1 MNSFETFKHLHKNT
15 APLLIGNVWDVKSAE
30 IFQTNGF
37 RAIGISSQAISNALG
52 YQDGE
57 NLPFEELL
65 RVSKRITDMV
75 NIPLTVDM
83 EAGYSRNLQGILENI
98 EKLHDC
104 GAVGI
109 NLEDTLPGENRSLV
123 AAASFAETIATV
135 AEHIKKK
142 KLNIF
147 LNIRTDAFLLGLPN
161 ALEETQ
167 ARAKLYHAAGA
178 DGIFVPCITDSID
191 IAAVV
196 RSTSL
201 PINVMCMPDLPGF
214 KALESL
220 GVKRISMGGFF
231 FNKIYD
237 QAGILARRIMK
248 EQGFS
253 SIFS

>member
-1 MNSFETFKHLHKNT
+1 MNYFETFKHLHKNT
-15 APLLIGNVWDVKSAE
+15 FPLLIGNVWDVKSAE

-52 YQDGE
+52 YPDGE

-65 RVSKRITDMV
+65 RITKRITDV
-75 NIPLTVDM
+75 VDIPLTVDM
-83 EAGYSRNLQGILENI
+83 EAGYSRDLQGILENI
-98 EKLHDC
+98 EKLRDC

-109 NLEDTLPGENRSLV
+109 NLEDTLPGAKRTLV
-123 AAASFAETIATV
+123 PAASFAKTV
-135 AEHIKKK
+135 VAVAGHIKKK

-167 ARAKLYHAAGA
+167 NRIKFYQEAGA
-178 DGIFVPCITDSID
+178 DGIFVPCITDIND
-191 IAAVV
+191 IAGIVQ
-196 RSTSL
+196 STSL
-201 PINVMCMPDLPGF
+201 PINVMCMSDLPGF
-214 KALESL
+214 KVLESL

-237 QAGILARRIMK
+237 HAGQLAKKILA
-248 EQGFS
+248 EQEFS

>member
-1 MNSFETFKHLHKNT
+1 MNSFETFKHLHKNST
-15 APLLIGNVWDVKSAE
+15 PLLIGNVWDVKSAE
-30 IFQTNGF
+30 IFQSNGF

-52 YQDGE
+52 YADGE

-65 RVSKRITDMV
+65 RITKRITDV
-75 NIPLTVDM
+75 LNIPLTVDM

-98 EKLHDC
+98 EKLHDR

-109 NLEDTLPGENRSLV
+109 NLEDTLPGEKRTLV
-123 AAASFAETIATV
+123 PAASFAETVAAV

-142 KLNIF
+142 RLNIF

-167 ARAKLYHAAGA
+167 TRIKFYQEAGA
-178 DGIFVPCITDSID
+178 DGIFVPCITDSTD
-191 IAAVV
+191 IEAIVQ
-196 RSTSL
+196 STSL
-201 PINVMCMPDLPGF
+201 PINVMCMPNLPGF
-214 KALESL
+214 KVLESI

-237 QAGILARRIMK
+237 HAAELARKILAD
-248 EQGFS
+248 QQFS
-253 SIFS
+253 AIFS

>member
-15 APLLIGNVWDVKSAE
+15 SPLLIGNVWDVKSAE
-30 IFQTNGF
+30 IFQANGF

-52 YQDGE
+52 YPDGE
-57 NLPFEELL
+57 NLPFDELL
-65 RVSKRITDMV
+65 HITKRITDMV
-75 NIPLTVDM
+75 DIPLTVDM
-83 EAGYSRNLQGILENI
+83 EAGYSRDLQGILENV
-98 EKLHDC
+98 EKLHEC

-109 NLEDTLPGENRSLV
+109 NLEDTLPGEKRSLV
-123 AAASFAETIATV
+123 PAASFTETV
-135 AEHIKKK
+135 AKVTGHIKRK

-161 ALEETQ
+161 ALAETKKRIKFYQ
-167 ARAKLYHAAGA
+167 EAGA
-178 DGIFVPCITDSID
+178 DGIFAPCITDKAD

-196 RSTSL
+196 QSTSL

-237 QAGILARRIMK
+237 NAGQLARKILA
-248 EQGFS
+248 EQEFS
-253 SIFS
+253 AIFY

>member
-15 APLLIGNVWDVKSAE
+15 APLLIGNVWNVKSAE

-65 RVSKRITDMV
+65 RVSKRITDVV

-123 AAASFAETIATV
+123 AAASFAETIAAV

-167 ARAKLYHAAGA
+167 ARAKLYQAAGA
-178 DGIFVPCITDSID
+178 DGIFVPCITDSAD

-201 PINVMCMPDLPGF
+201 PVNVMCMPDLPGF

-237 QAGILARRIMK
+237 QAGVLARRIVK

>member
-15 APLLIGNVWDVKSAE
+15 TPLLIGNVWDVKSAE
-30 IFQTNGF
+30 IFQSNGF

-52 YQDGE
+52 YADGE

-65 RVSKRITDMV
+65 RVTRRITEVV

-98 EKLHDC
+98 EQLHDS

-109 NLEDTLPGENRSLV
+109 NLEDTLPGENRTLV
-123 AAASFAETIATV
+123 AVTSFAETIAAV

-167 ARAKLYHAAGA
+167 NRIKFYQEAGA
-178 DGIFVPCITDSID
+178 DGIFVPCITYRAD
-191 IAAVV
+191 IEAVV
-196 RSTSL
+196 QSTSL
-201 PINVMCMPDLPGF
+201 PVNVMCMSDLPGF
-214 KALESL
+214 KVLESI

-237 QAGILARRIMK
+237 QAGILARRIWK